1 MQKSAYRPS
10 TKPVYLG
17 FFIYAFA
24 LGTLF
29 PRIGDIQTQLKVE
42 EGALGLAITGLPIG
56 VQISLLIADRILESM
71 RIRTVMLFGVPIIGL
86 SFWFAALMPTAF
98 LFFICLFFCGLA
110 VGVIEVAVN
119 LEADR
124 TEYQLGSRIMNRS
137 HAFWSLGFF
146 ATSIAGAFMAQAGI
160 SPAQHFLLFAII
172 GALATAYVF
181 WSFEQAPERPGA
193 DVNTPLFVKPT
204 KPIMLLVFLTLSAML
219 VEGSSIDWSV
229 IYMRDTF
236 ATVPLVSGLAL
247 AFVAFSQFVTRFF
260 ADSVVERYGP
270 EFVSKISII
279 LMFVGVSIVAFSQL
293 AALSLFGFM
302 LMGIGCAVIFPL
314 AMSAAAQLQDRPAAV
329 NIASLAQISFVVFL
343 LAPPLLGF
351 VAEHIHIR
359 AAFGLSLPLIIIS
372 WFSVHGLRPTKVD

>member
-1 MQKSAYRPS
+1 MQNQTYRARTS
-10 TKPVYLG
+10 PVYLG

-29 PRIGDIQTQLKVE
+29 PRIGDIQRQLNVE

-71 RIRTVMLFGVPIIGL
+71 RIRTVMMLGVPIIGL
-86 SFWFAALMPTAF
+86 AFWVGALMPTPF

-110 VGVIEVAVN
+110 VGAIEVAVN

-124 TEYQLGSRIMNRS
+124 TEFQLGSRIMNRS

-146 ATSIAGAFMAQAGI
+146 VTSIAGAFMAQAGI
-160 SPAQHFLLFAII
+160 TPAQHFLIFAII
-172 GALATAYVF
+172 ATLAILYVF
-181 WSFEQAPERPGA
+181 WSFEQAPERPGSDTA
-193 DVNTPLFVKPT
+193 TPLFVKPT
-204 KPIMLLVFLTLSAML
+204 KPIMVLVFLTLSAML

-236 ATVPLVSGLAL
+236 ETVPLVSGLAL

-260 ADSVVERYGP
+260 ADSVVESYGP
-270 EFVSKISII
+270 ERVTKFSII
-279 LMFVGVSIVAFSQL
+279 LMFVGVSIVTFSPM
-293 AALSLFGFM
+293 AILSLCGFI
-302 LMGIGCAVIFPL
+302 LMGVGCAVIFPL

-359 AAFGLSLPLIIIS
+359 AAFGLSLPLIIVS
-372 WFSVHGLRPTKVD
+372 WFSVHGLRPAKLD

>member
-1 MQKSAYRPS
+1 MHTTSYTPSA
-10 TKPVYLG
+10 KPVYLG

-29 PRIGDIQTQLKVE
+29 PRIGDIQHQLGVE

-56 VQISLLIADRILESM
+56 VQLSLLLADRIMKILS
-71 RIRTVMLFGVPIIGL
+71 IKSVMNIGVPIIGL
-86 SFWFAALMPTAF
+86 SFWFAALSPDIIGFF
-98 LFFICLFFCGLA
+98 LWLFVSGLA

-124 TEYQLGSRIMNRS
+124 KEYQIGTRIMNRS
-137 HAFWSLGFF
+137 HAFWSLGFC
-146 ATSIAGAFMAQAGI
+146 ATSIAGALVAQAGI
-160 SPAQHFLLFAII
+160 SPQMHFLAFAIVGI
-172 GALATAYVF
+172 LVVTIVF

-193 DVNTPLFVKPT
+193 DVATPLFVKPT
-204 KPIMLLVFLTLSAML
+204 KPIMLLVLLTLSAML

-236 ATVPLVSGLAL
+236 GTVPLISGLAL
-247 AFVAFSQFVTRFF
+247 ACVAFSQFVTRYF
-260 ADSVVERYGP
+260 ADAVVERYGP
-270 EFVSKISII
+270 EFVSKVSII
-279 LMFVGVSIVAFSQL
+279 LMFVGVSLVAFSPS
-293 AALSLFGFM
+293 ALVSLFGFT

-314 AMSAAAQLQDRPAAV
+314 AMSAAAQLTDRPAAV

-372 WFSVHGLRPTKVD
+372 WFSTHGLRSDSVK